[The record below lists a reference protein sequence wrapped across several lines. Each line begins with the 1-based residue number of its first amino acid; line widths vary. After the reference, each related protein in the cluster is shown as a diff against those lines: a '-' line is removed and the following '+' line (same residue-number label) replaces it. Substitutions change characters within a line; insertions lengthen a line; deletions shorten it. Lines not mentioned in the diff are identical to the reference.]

1 LADEQSFAKWLLD
14 KDLLSRDDLRRAR
27 EAQRGRMG
35 NLDTEIIDLQL
46 MSERETLEALGRFH
60 KTRTVSGAELEF
72 ASASA
77 VRMLT
82 SRIAGRLGV
91 IPFKLE
97 GRTLSVA
104 TLNPGDLLV
113 EDEIAQLTGCMVASF
128 VALEIRFV
136 EALNRHYQAPI
147 TARYAGLIRRLS
159 GKKAPSK
166 TAEIRRIID
175 EKELRPAPTVGDVER
190 TIKAPRPVAKPAAD
204 EAVELSADERDLF
217 PSLSVDGEGQL
228 DEHAPPAAESPVERP
243 PSAETVSVG
252 TSAPGDHGSAPMVP
266 AEAAEIGPEALL
278 QAASHALQNVEM
290 RDDIADA
297 LLGFCAPIFRR
308 RMMLVQRK
316 GTIMGWRGEGAE
328 VDETAVRAISVPTEE
343 PSVFSGLLK
352 GVDFWLGP
360 LPAMPHNNSLVL
372 ALGGPPPKDC
382 YILPIKV
389 RDRVVCFLY
398 GDNLEDGVGGLPLGE
413 LKRLAGKAGF
423 AFQIY
428 LIKGKIRAL

>member
-1 LADEQSFAKWLLD
+1 
-14 KDLLSRDDLRRAR
+14 
-27 EAQRGRMG
+27 MG

-60 KTRTVSGAELEF
+60 KTRTVSGAVLEF
-72 ASASA
+72 ASPSA

-91 IPFKLE
+91 VPFKLE

-128 VALEIRFV
+128 VTLEVRFV

-147 TARYAGLIRRLS
+147 TARYAGLIRRIS
-159 GKKAPSK
+159 GKRAPSR
-166 TAEIRRIID
+166 TAEIRRIVD
-175 EKELRPAPTVGDVER
+175 ETELKPAPTIGDVER
-190 TIKAPRPVAKPAAD
+190 KKGPRPVAKPAAD
-204 EAVELSADERDLF
+204 EALELSADDRDLF
-217 PSLSVDGEGQL
+217 PSLSVGGQGGA
-228 DEHAPPAAESPVERP
+228 DEPSPPRAESPAEPAPPA
-243 PSAETVSVG
+243 ETVAVE
-252 TSAPGDHGSAPMVP
+252 TSGEGGGGAAPTVP
-266 AEAAEIGPEALL
+266 AEAAEVGPDALL

-316 GTIMGWRGEGAE
+316 GTVMGWRGEGAD
-328 VDETAVRAISVPTEE
+328 VDETAVRAISVPTGE

-398 GDNLEDGVGGLPLGE
+398 GDNQEAGVGGLPLGE